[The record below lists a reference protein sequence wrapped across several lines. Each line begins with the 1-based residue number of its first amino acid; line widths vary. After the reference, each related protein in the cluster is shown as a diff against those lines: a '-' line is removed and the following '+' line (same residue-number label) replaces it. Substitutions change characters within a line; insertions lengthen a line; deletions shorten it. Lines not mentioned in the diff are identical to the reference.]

1 MLNPK
6 NLQALVQ
13 KDQSFYLV
21 INQLKV
27 ETSAV
32 DASINNQE
40 ELQKEQPSKRD
51 QANVSVNNLKENE
64 INILLEWQSENDQ
77 ILNPKNQ
84 QVFTQKEQS
93 FIQMAKP

>member
-40 ELQKEQPSKRD
+40 ELQKE
-51 QANVSVNNLKENE
+51 
-64 INILLEWQSENDQ
+64 
-77 ILNPKNQ
+77 
-84 QVFTQKEQS
+84 
-93 FIQMAKP
+93 

>member
-13 KDQSFYLV
+13 KDQSIYLV

-27 ETSAV
+27 ENSV
-32 DASINNQE
+32 IDASINNQE

-64 INILLEWQSENDQ
+64 INILYER
-77 ILNPKNQ
+77 
-84 QVFTQKEQS
+84 
-93 FIQMAKP
+93 